1 MSSLPRWLFVCYG
14 GGHVKALLP
23 VAERARALGLA
34 EPLVLALTT
43 AAPLARA
50 AGLPTIGF
58 RELVEPTDVEA
69 LAVGARLADALQ
81 VQAAEREESVAYLGL
96 SYADLE
102 HRLGAAEAAERYAR
116 FGRQA
121 FLPLS
126 VLERALRRFQPALV
140 LATNSPRAEQAAIES
155 ARALGI
161 PSLCLLDLFGI
172 WERERLIRP
181 DYADALCVLN
191 EAVRAELVAA
201 GRPDEQVHAT
211 GNPAFDSLRDPGWAT
226 QGAALR
232 RAAGLEDLYV
242 LLLATSPE
250 PERVPG
256 IDGVGDPR
264 WPRRIEQHLIDV
276 VRANPYLA
284 LWLRRHPS
292 EPTADE
298 VAALAHP
305 RIRVCGPE
313 VPLHAW
319 LHAGDEVLVT
329 VSTVG
334 VEAALAGRRVTQ
346 IRGSI
351 LDRLSPYVALGVA
364 DRALGIDE
372 LRHGWDQGLEQRPRG
387 LHPEE
392 PASAP
397 TLCSATDRVLAV
409 ACSLQPSRKL
419 GR

>member
-1 MSSLPRWLFVCYG
+1 MKRPPTWLFVCYG

-23 VAERARALGLA
+23 VAERVRALGLA
-34 EPLVLALTT
+34 EPLMLALTT

-58 RELVEPTDVEA
+58 RDLVEPGDGPA
-69 LAVGARLADALQ
+69 LAAGARLADALE
-81 VQAAEREESVAYLGL
+81 VKAAEREESVAYLGL

-102 HRLGAAEAAERYAR
+102 RRLGASAAAAQYAR
-116 FGRQA
+116 EGRLA
-121 FLPLS
+121 FLPLT

-172 WERERLIRP
+172 WERARLARP

-191 EAVRAELVAA
+191 EAVRAEFIAA
-201 GRPDEQVHAT
+201 GRPREHIHVT
-211 GNPAFDSLRDPGWAT
+211 GNPAFDSLRDPALPA

-232 RAAGLEDLYV
+232 RAAGFEAHHV

-250 PERVPG
+250 PVQVSG
-256 IDGVGDPR
+256 IEGRGDPT
-264 WPRRIEQHLIDV
+264 WPRRIEQRLIDI
-276 VRANPYLA
+276 VRADPRLA

-292 EPTADE
+292 EPPADE
-298 VAALAHP
+298 IAALAHP
-305 RIRVCGPE
+305 RIRVCTAD

-334 VEAALAGRRVTQ
+334 VEAAMAGQRVTQ
-346 IRGSI
+346 IRGSV
-351 LDRLSPYVALGVA
+351 LDALSPFERMGIAQ
-364 DRALGIDE
+364 RALPLDA
-372 LRHGWDQGLEQRPRG
+372 LDTAWPAHARPQAAN
-387 LHPEE
+387 LATATDA
-392 PASAP
+392 PASA
-397 TLCSATDRVLAV
+397 TDAVLAV
-409 ACSLQPSRKL
+409 ARGLSTWQGVRV
-419 GR
+419 

>member
-1 MSSLPRWLFVCYG
+1 MTSLSRWLFVCYG

-23 VAERARALGLA
+23 VAERARALDLA
-34 EPLVLALTT
+34 DPLVLALTT

-58 RELVEPTDVEA
+58 RELVEPTDAEA

-81 VQAAEREESVAYLGL
+81 VQATEREESVAYLGL

-102 HRLGAAEAAERYAR
+102 HRLGASEAAERYAR

-140 LATNSPRAEQAAIES
+140 LATNSPRAEQAAIET
-155 ARALGI
+155 ARGLGI

-191 EAVRAELVAA
+191 QAVRAELVAA
-201 GRPDEQVHAT
+201 GRPAAQVHAT
-211 GNPAFDSLRDPGWAT
+211 GNPAFDGLRDPAWSA

-232 RAAGLEDLYV
+232 RAAGLEDSYV

-264 WPRRIEQHLIDV
+264 WPRRIEQCLIEA
-276 VRANPYLA
+276 VRANPHLA

-292 EPTADE
+292 EPAADE
-298 VAALAHP
+298 IAALAHP

-334 VEAALAGRRVTQ
+334 VEAAMAGQRVTQ
-346 IRGSI
+346 IRGSV
-351 LDRLSPYVALGVA
+351 LDALSPFERMGIAQ
-364 DRALGIDE
+364 RALPLDA
-372 LRHGWDQGLEQRPRG
+372 LDTAWPADARPRAAKRATATD
-387 LHPEE
+387 E
-392 PASAP
+392 PASA
-397 TLCSATDRVLAV
+397 TDAVLAV
-409 ACSLQPSRKL
+409 ARGLSTWHGARA
-419 GR
+419 

>member
-1 MSSLPRWLFVCYG
+1 MSALPRWLFVCYG

-23 VAERARALGLA
+23 VAERAHALGLA

-58 RELVEPTDVEA
+58 RDLVEPTDAGA
-69 LAVGARLADALQ
+69 LAVGERLADALQ
-81 VQAAEREESVAYLGL
+81 VQATDREESVAYLGL

-102 HRLGAAEAAERYAR
+102 HRLGAAQAAERYAR

-121 FLPLS
+121 FLPRS
-126 VLERALRRFQPALV
+126 VLERALRRFQPTLV

-201 GRPDEQVHAT
+201 GRPAAQVHAT
-211 GNPAFDSLRDPGWAT
+211 GNPAFDGLRDPAWSA

-232 RAAGLEDLYV
+232 RAAGLDDSYV

-264 WPRRIEQHLIDV
+264 WPRRIEQRLIEA
-276 VRANPYLA
+276 VRADPHLA

-292 EPTADE
+292 EPAADE

-334 VEAALAGRRVTQ
+334 VEAAMAGQRVTQ
-346 IRGSI
+346 IRGSV
-351 LDRLSPYVALGVA
+351 LDALSPFERMGIAR
-364 DRALGIDE
+364 RALPLDA
-372 LRHGWDQGLEQRPRG
+372 LDTAWPADARPQAANRAAATVA
-387 LHPEE
+387 
-392 PASAP
+392 PASA
-397 TLCSATDRVLAV
+397 TDAVLAV
-409 ACSLQPSRKL
+409 ARGLSTWQGARV
-419 GR
+419 